1 MKRILILF
9 AAGLAVCTAQAQ
21 EVGFCTDKGRQRDA
35 NEDNSDSFVTGKDR
49 ICVVCDGVGGA
60 GVGGDNVTAVVI
72 RRNN

>member
-49 ICVVCDGVGGA
+49 ICVVYDGVEGA
-60 GVGGDNVTAVVI
+60 VGGDNVTAVVI